1 MADYDT
7 LYIRSFS
14 GMTGSTINSDATL
27 SGITDIHHFI
37 DESGNV
43 SQIPKIKKNRYKYYI
58 DPDTPDRILPQN
70 CVIGVSDE
78 QSGPCSFGVALGLG
92 DDTMGLAKYI

>member
-14 GMTGSTINSDATL
+14 GMTGSTINSVVTL
-27 SGITDIHHFI
+27 SGNTDIHHFI

-43 SQIPKIKKNRYKYYI
+43 SQIPKIKKERYKYYI
-58 DPDTPDRILPQN
+58 DPDTPARIIIES
-70 CVIGVSDE
+70 CVIGVDSE
-78 QSGPCSFGVALGLG
+78 ESGPCSFGVALGFG
-92 DDTMGLAKYI
+92 DDTMCLAKYE